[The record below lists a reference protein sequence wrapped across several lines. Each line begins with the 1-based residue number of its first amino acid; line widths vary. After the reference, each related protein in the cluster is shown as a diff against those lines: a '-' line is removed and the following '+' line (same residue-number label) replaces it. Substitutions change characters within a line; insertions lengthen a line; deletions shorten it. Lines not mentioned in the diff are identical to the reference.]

1 MERTYIKNKRIAKLE
16 SMIKEGNKNATNLFW
31 SEVEEK
37 GAPLIEDIDND
48 NNNKLVTIIYKE
60 K

>member
-16 SMIKEGNKNATNLFW
+16 IIIKEGKKDAIDLFW

-48 NNNKLVTIIYKE
+48 DNI
-60 K
+60 